1 MQAKNSKSFA
11 LVAALLLI
19 LFGGFALLY
28 VLTGWVPVV
37 GNLISSARLR
47 TYAAQV
53 YPDLEPQ
60 GHWAGY
66 DLVGG
71 EYLLDFTLKGGGGR
85 RDLGYDLKSG
95 LVNDERR
102 ETVLR
107 MDLGIAKSPQ
117 VNGQRALWQARWDP
131 RDPNT
136 PVVDIRIDFGDRC
149 SAPVPDEETMREAMA
164 DRAMELYEELSPRT
178 PVHSVSVHYNHE
190 TQEDKDGGPLWHII
204 TVDLPEDTALTREM
218 VLSGKLI
225 RS

>member
-60 GHWAGY
+60 LHWAGY

-85 RDLGYDLKSG
+85 RDRHPA
-95 LVNDERR
+95 ERHR
-102 ETVLR
+102 GER
-107 MDLGIAKSPQ
+107 QG
-117 VNGQRALWQARWDP
+117 
-131 RDPNT
+131 
-136 PVVDIRIDFGDRC
+136 F
-149 SAPVPDEETMREAMA
+149 
-164 DRAMELYEELSPRT
+164 
-178 PVHSVSVHYNHE
+178 
-190 TQEDKDGGPLWHII
+190 
-204 TVDLPEDTALTREM
+204 
-218 VLSGKLI
+218 
-225 RS
+225 